1 MSDNLR
7 EIGGYFG
14 LEEFSGTEYHDGLIG
29 VNSGRNAL
37 LYIIKSRKIKKL
49 FIPAFL
55 CDTVYKL
62 CERENCE
69 YEFYH
74 IDSNFRPVFTGDLRD
89 GEWLY
94 IVNFYGQISNDEII
108 RFKSRYG
115 NVIFDNVQDFFRKP
129 VKGIDTIYSC
139 RKFFGVPDGGY
150 VSTDVVLEEPLEI
163 DYSADRMTH
172 ILGRFEKSGSEFYSF
187 FQENDENF
195 YDLGLKS
202 MSRITK
208 NILKAVD
215 YDSVI
220 SVRNE
225 NYEYLHNTLGNYN
238 KLNLISPNGAYCY
251 PFYCENGMEIKR
263 KLAKIKIYIPT
274 LWPDVSDNGNELE
287 TSYAENILPIPCDQR
302 YNKEDMD
309 RILKEMNVYE
319 KFWRK

>member
-1 MSDNLR
+1 MSDNIK

-14 LEEFSGTEYHDGLIG
+14 LEEFTGREYHHNLIG

-49 FIPAFL
+49 YIPSFL

-74 IDSNFRPVFTGDLRD
+74 IDSNFRPIFNGSLGSD
-89 GEWLY
+89 EWLY
-94 IVNFYGQISNDEII
+94 IVNFYGQISDEEII
-108 RFKSRYG
+108 LVKHRFD

-129 VKGIDTIYSC
+129 IKGIDTVYSC

-150 VSTDVVLEEPLEI
+150 VSTDSVLTEQLEP
-163 DYSADRMTH
+163 DYSSERMKH
-172 ILGRFEKSGSEFYSF
+172 ILGRFEKTGSEFYSF

-215 YDSVI
+215 YDYII
-220 SVRNE
+220 SKRNK
-225 NYEYLHNTLGNYN
+225 NYSYLHKALGEYN
-238 KLNLISPNGAYCY
+238 KLNLTTPNGAYCY
-251 PFYCENGMEIKR
+251 PFYCENGMAVKKE
-263 KLAKIKIYIPT
+263 LAKNKIYVPT
-274 LWPDVSDNGNELE
+274 LWPNVFEDGNKLE
-287 TSYAENILPIPCDQR
+287 KDYAENILPLPCDQR
-302 YNKEDMD
+302 YDMVDMD
-309 RILKEMNVYE
+309 KILNYVNTIKVI
-319 KFWRK
+319 F